1 MRLKMHRQLK
11 DAQEVRMEEMEDN
24 QVVTNN
30 VDQQSME
37 ALSSSVN
44 SPSKSADPTTSS
56 TENALLIEEVM
67 QSVQLLTTEMQ
78 HLREDFDTKVKYD
91 ESKERLIDSLHR
103 ELQVY
108 REGLHFKILKPVFID
123 LIAMY
128 DDLGKLIDAM
138 LAKDLASASSRMV
151 QNLGSF
157 QETIEETLRRNGVDG
172 FTIEE
177 STFLASKQRILKV
190 LDTSDPV
197 QDKQVARRVRKGFEY
212 EGRVL
217 RPEIV
222 EIYKYKPVSS

>member
-1 MRLKMHRQLK
+1 
-11 DAQEVRMEEMEDN
+11 MEDH
-24 QVVTNN
+24 QLVTNN
-30 VDQQSME
+30 IDQQSME
-37 ALSSSVN
+37 AISSLVT
-44 SPSKSADPTTSS
+44 SPYKSADPTTSS
-56 TENALLIEEVM
+56 TATALSIEEVTR
-67 QSVQLLTTEMQ
+67 SLQLLMAEMQ
-78 HLREDFDTKVKYD
+78 RLREDFDTKVKYD

-138 LAKDLASASSRMV
+138 LAKDLASASSQMV

>member
-1 MRLKMHRQLK
+1 
-11 DAQEVRMEEMEDN
+11 MEDN
-24 QVVTNN
+24 RIVTDN
-30 VDQQSME
+30 VDQQSIE

-44 SPSKSADPTTSS
+44 SPSKSADAETSS
-56 TENALLIEEVM
+56 TANILAIEEVTR
-67 QSVQLLTTEMQ
+67 SLQLLMAEMQ
-78 HLREDFDTKVKYD
+78 RLREDFDTKVKYD

-138 LAKDLASASSRMV
+138 LAKDLASASSQMV

>member
-1 MRLKMHRQLK
+1 
-11 DAQEVRMEEMEDN
+11 MEDN
-24 QVVTNN
+24 QVVTDN

-44 SPSKSADPTTSS
+44 SPSKSADAETSS
-56 TENALLIEEVM
+56 TANILAIEEVTR
-67 QSVQLLTTEMQ
+67 SLQLLMAEMQ
-78 HLREDFDTKVKYD
+78 RLREDFDTKVKYD

-138 LAKDLASASSRMV
+138 LAKDLASASSQMV

>member
-1 MRLKMHRQLK
+1 
-11 DAQEVRMEEMEDN
+11 MEEMEDN

-30 VDQQSME
+30 VDQQNRE

-44 SPSKSADPTTSS
+44 SPSKSADPATSA
-56 TENALLIEEVM
+56 TANILAIEEVTR
-67 QSVQLLTTEMQ
+67 SLQLLMAEMQ
-78 HLREDFDTKVKYD
+78 RLREDFDTKVKYD

-138 LAKDLASASSRMV
+138 LAKDPSSASSQMV

-157 QETIEETLRRNGVDG
+157 QETIEETLRRNGVDA
-172 FTIEE
+172 FTLEE

-190 LDTSDPV
+190 LDTSDPA
-197 QDKQVARRVRKGFEY
+197 QDKQIGRRVRKGFEY

-222 EIYKYKPVSS
+222 EIYKYNPVSS

>member
-1 MRLKMHRQLK
+1 
-11 DAQEVRMEEMEDN
+11 MEDH
-24 QVVTNN
+24 QVVTDSI
-30 VDQQSME
+30 DQQSIE

-56 TENALLIEEVM
+56 TENILAIEEVTR
-67 QSVQLLTTEMQ
+67 SLQLLMVEMQ
-78 HLREDFDTKVKYD
+78 RLREDFDTKVKYD

-138 LAKDLASASSRMV
+138 LVKDSASASSQAV
-151 QNLGSF
+151 QNLELF
-157 QETIEETLRRNGVDG
+157 QETIEETLRRNGVDA
-172 FTIEE
+172 FTLEE
-177 STFLASKQRILKV
+177 STFVTSKQRILKV
-190 LDTSDPV
+190 LDTKDPA
-197 QDKQVARRVRKGFEY
+197 QDKQVVRRVRTGFEY

-222 EIYKYKPVSS
+222 EIYKYNPVSS

>member
-1 MRLKMHRQLK
+1 
-11 DAQEVRMEEMEDN
+11 MEGH
-24 QVVTNN
+24 QVVTDNN
-30 VDQQSME
+30 DQQSKE
-37 ALSSSVN
+37 AISSSVT
-44 SPSKSADPTTSS
+44 SPYKSADLTTSS
-56 TENALLIEEVM
+56 TANALLIEEVTR
-67 QSVQLLTTEMQ
+67 SLQLLMTEMQ
-78 HLREDFDTKVKYD
+78 RLREDFDTKVKYD

-138 LAKDLASASSRMV
+138 LAKDLASASSQGV
-151 QNLGSF
+151 QNLESF
-157 QETIEETLRRNGVDG
+157 QETIEETLRRSGVDA

-177 STFLASKQRILKV
+177 TTFLASKQRILKV
-190 LDTSDPV
+190 LDTSDPT
-197 QDKQVARRVRKGFEY
+197 QDKQVVRRVRKGFEY

-222 EIYKYKPVSS
+222 EIYKHNPVSS